1 MEKSLISEHSY
12 QLTEFAHSACNLSGL
27 VHDLSRIL
35 TNEIWPEARRLG
47 HGTDW
52 VNQHPIVICFVNQ
65 IMYLSGADD
74 FSNVFKAIKFCED
87 KAKQTTFH
95 KEMEIPVGKD
105 VQE

>member
-12 QLTEFAHSACNLSGL
+12 RLAEFAQSACNLSGL

-35 TNEIWPEARRLG
+35 TEEIWPEARRLG

-65 IMYLSGADD
+65 LIHLSGADD
-74 FSNVFKAIKFCED
+74 FSTVFKALSFCED
-87 KAKQTTFH
+87 KAKQNTFD
-95 KEMEIPVGKD
+95 KEMEIPLRKD
-105 VQE
+105 LME